1 MKNILKQLLLFIIIT
16 HPLAYSSQ
24 IDNCLNCHKNTTNMS
39 KSHPTEKF
47 GCFKCHGGNKE
58 ATNKKDAH
66 RGMVLNPSRLEHAH
80 KFCGKCHEDI
90 IKRVSRSLMNSQ
102 KGIFD
107 VLKFQ
112 WDQNHTRVSDI
123 NFSKISKSHF
133 RKACAACHIN
143 QHEELFDDPQYAK
156 GGGCV
161 DCHRV
166 SKTIKHQKDFKLYI
180 QHSQLST
187 KIPSKNC
194 LKCHNRSNRVG
205 LSYFG
210 KFESEGYGTPY
221 KKGEFSHK
229 LDNSRYYYQL
239 PPDIHYKNGQ
249 MDCIDC
255 HTEKGV
261 MGDGK
266 SHAHMEEAE
275 DIKCIDC
282 HKPKFKKFNKLA
294 KTLQKLNEKI
304 PKATLIA
311 YSNKK
316 NSPIYNLEK
325 NSSHIN
331 FYRKKDAKL
340 LNLSIMSDKAYH
352 TSDIHKRL
360 DCSACHSLWMPSC
373 YGCHEVYF
381 DNGKQFDW
389 FAKKVTS
396 GEWQELRSF
405 LRFESPSLGIG
416 YNKKIMPF
424 APGCQVIGTLFEDK
438 KIKQFHSLAMAGWSP
453 HTIQKQSRECIDCHF
468 NPASLGLG
476 RGNLDIKDQNITFR
490 PIYNS
495 QNSGMP
501 FEYPIDAF
509 VSTDGKQFQS
519 TSREEARGFN
529 KDELHKIIN
538 AYKCIICH
546 REWNDKIYIDFN
558 RSKQLFLGGKTQCSK

>member
-1 MKNILKQLLLFIIIT
+1 
-16 HPLAYSSQ
+16 
-24 IDNCLNCHKNTTNMS
+24 MS
-39 KSHPTEKF
+39 PSHPHEKF
-47 GCFKCHGGNKE
+47 GCFKCHGGNSK
-58 ATNKKDAH
+58 AIDKKVAH
-66 RGMVLNPSRLEHAH
+66 EGMVLNPSRLEHAY

-90 IKRVSRSLMNSQ
+90 IKRVSRSLMNTQ
-102 KGIFD
+102 KGIFN
-107 VLKFQ
+107 VLKSQ
-112 WDQNHTRVSDI
+112 WDQNHTHTTDI
-123 NFSKISKSHF
+123 NHSKVSRSHF
-133 RKACAACHIN
+133 RKACASCHVN

-166 SKTIKHQKDFKLYI
+166 SKTKKYMKNGKLYI
-180 QHSQLST
+180 QHSSLST
-187 KIPSKNC
+187 HIPSKNC
-194 LKCHNRSNRVG
+194 LKCHNRSNRIG

-221 KKGEFSHK
+221 KHGEFSHK
-229 LDNSRYYYQL
+229 LDNSRYYYNL
-239 PPDIHYKNGQ
+239 PPDIHYKKAQ

-266 SHAHMEEAE
+266 THKHMEEAE

-282 HKPKFKKFNKLA
+282 HRAKFKAPNNLAKKLNKL
-294 KTLQKLNEKI
+294 NSKI
-304 PKATLIA
+304 PKANLIA
-311 YSNKK
+311 YSQKK
-316 NSPIYNLEK
+316 DSPLYHVEK
-325 NSSHIN
+325 NGTNIN
-331 FYRKKDAKL
+331 FYRKKDAKKFDL
-340 LNLSIMSDKAYH
+340 PLMSNNAYH

-360 DCSACHSLWMPSC
+360 DCSACHSSWMPSC

-381 DNGKQFDW
+381 DKGKQFDW
-389 FAKKVTS
+389 FSKKVTK

-424 APGCQVIGTLFEDK
+424 APGCQVIGTLFQNK
-438 KIKQFHSLAMAGWSP
+438 KIEKFHSMAMAGWSP
-453 HTIQKQSRECIDCHF
+453 HTTQKRSRDCIDCHF

-476 RGNLDIKDQNITFR
+476 KGNLDIKEGNITFT

-501 FEYPIDAF
+501 FSYPIDAF
-509 VSTDGKQFQS
+509 VSKDGKQFQT
-519 TSREEARGFN
+519 TSRKEARGFN
-529 KDELHKIIN
+529 KSEIDRIVN

-546 REWNDKIYIDFN
+546 RDWSDKIYKDFN
-558 RSKQLFLGGKTQCSK
+558 SSKKLFFEGKTPCLK